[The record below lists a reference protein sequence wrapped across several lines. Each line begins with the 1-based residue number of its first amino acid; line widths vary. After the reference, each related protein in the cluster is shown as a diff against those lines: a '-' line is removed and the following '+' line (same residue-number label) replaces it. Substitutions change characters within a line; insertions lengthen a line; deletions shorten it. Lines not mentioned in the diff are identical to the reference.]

1 MINQQ
6 FYSRNNGEIADH
18 MIILRHGCGDC
29 IKETFDPSIVPIKRR
44 YNKQIYQHSQ
54 RQAGSGAVGMS
65 DHTLATRP
73 SKCFQML
80 RESAFL
86 RLETAA
92 AGGGTVGVAVD
103 DAAVAA
109 AGRRAAAEVGPR
121 VRSLLA
127 ADIDEQRTGPLALVR
142 HAVAYPASVLSAAG
156 VAPVERDAD
165 AVRLFPDDAY
175 DLSPASF
182 AELHPDLRGP
192 GLEWGAAKAHV
203 HRRRHGA
210 HPGFADSGG

>member
-1 MINQQ
+1 MDESTPTRTDDE
-6 FYSRNNGEIADH
+6 SRLAELAEGLEDGIVAALPGWVARCIAA
-18 MIILRHGCGDC
+18 R
-29 IKETFDPSIVPIKRR
+29 S
-44 YNKQIYQHSQ
+44 
-54 RQAGSGAVGMS
+54 
-65 DHTLATRP
+65 
-73 SKCFQML
+73 
-80 RESAFL
+80 
-86 RLETAA
+86 
-92 AGGGTVGVAVD
+92 VGVAVD

-156 VAPVERDAD
+156 VAPVGRDAD
-165 AVRLFPDDAY
+165 AVRLFPDAAY

-182 AELHPDLRGP
+182 AELHPARRGP
-192 GLEWGAAKAHV
+192 GLGWGAAKAHV

-210 HPGFADSGG
+210 HPGFPDSGG

>member
-1 MINQQ
+1 VDESTPTRADDEARLAELAEGLADGIVAALPGWVA
-6 FYSRNNGEIADH
+6 RCIAA
-18 MIILRHGCGDC
+18 R
-29 IKETFDPSIVPIKRR
+29 S
-44 YNKQIYQHSQ
+44 
-54 RQAGSGAVGMS
+54 
-65 DHTLATRP
+65 
-73 SKCFQML
+73 
-80 RESAFL
+80 
-86 RLETAA
+86 
-92 AGGGTVGVAVD
+92 VGVAVD

-192 GLEWGAAKAHV
+192 GLEWGAVKAHV

-210 HPGFADSGG
+210 YPGFPNSGG

>member
-1 MINQQ
+1 MGNESVDESTPTRTDDEARLAELAEGLADGIVAALPDWVA
-6 FYSRNNGEIADH
+6 RCIAA
-18 MIILRHGCGDC
+18 R
-29 IKETFDPSIVPIKRR
+29 S
-44 YNKQIYQHSQ
+44 
-54 RQAGSGAVGMS
+54 
-65 DHTLATRP
+65 
-73 SKCFQML
+73 
-80 RESAFL
+80 
-86 RLETAA
+86 
-92 AGGGTVGVAVD
+92 VGVTVD
-103 DAAVAA
+103 DVVVAA
-109 AGRRAAAEVGPR
+109 AGRRAAADVGSR
-121 VRSLLA
+121 VRRLLA

-210 HPGFADSGG
+210 HPRFPDSGG

>member
-1 MINQQ
+1 MDESTPTRTDDEARLAELAEGLADGIVAALPGWVA
-6 FYSRNNGEIADH
+6 RCIAA
-18 MIILRHGCGDC
+18 R
-29 IKETFDPSIVPIKRR
+29 S
-44 YNKQIYQHSQ
+44 
-54 RQAGSGAVGMS
+54 
-65 DHTLATRP
+65 
-73 SKCFQML
+73 
-80 RESAFL
+80 
-86 RLETAA
+86 
-92 AGGGTVGVAVD
+92 VGVAVD

-210 HPGFADSGG
+210 HPRFPDSGG

>member
-1 MINQQ
+1 MDESTPTRTDDEARLAELAEGLADGIVAALPGWVA
-6 FYSRNNGEIADH
+6 RCIAA
-18 MIILRHGCGDC
+18 R
-29 IKETFDPSIVPIKRR
+29 S
-44 YNKQIYQHSQ
+44 
-54 RQAGSGAVGMS
+54 
-65 DHTLATRP
+65 
-73 SKCFQML
+73 
-80 RESAFL
+80 
-86 RLETAA
+86 
-92 AGGGTVGVAVD
+92 VGVTVD
-103 DAAVAA
+103 DVVVAA
-109 AGRRAAAEVGPR
+109 AGRRAAADVGSR
-121 VRSLLA
+121 VRRLLA

-210 HPGFADSGG
+210 HPGFPNSGG

>member
-1 MINQQ
+1 MDE
-6 FYSRNNGEIADH
+6 STPTRTDDEARLAELAEGLAD
-18 MIILRHGCGDC
+18 G
-29 IKETFDPSIVPIKRR
+29 IVAALP
-44 YNKQIYQHSQ
+44 
-54 RQAGSGAVGMS
+54 GWGAQ
-65 DHTLATRP
+65 
-73 SKCFQML
+73 C
-80 RESAFL
+80 SAA
-86 RLETAA
+86 RSV
-92 AGGGTVGVAVD
+92 GGTGD
-103 DAAVAA
+103 DAVVAA
-109 AGRRAAAEVGPR
+109 AGRRAAADVGPR
-121 VRSLLA
+121 VRRLLA

-210 HPGFADSGG
+210 HPGFPNSGG

>member
-1 MINQQ
+1 MDESTPTRTDDEARLAELAEGLADGIVTALPGWVA
-6 FYSRNNGEIADH
+6 RCIAA
-18 MIILRHGCGDC
+18 R
-29 IKETFDPSIVPIKRR
+29 S
-44 YNKQIYQHSQ
+44 
-54 RQAGSGAVGMS
+54 
-65 DHTLATRP
+65 
-73 SKCFQML
+73 
-80 RESAFL
+80 
-86 RLETAA
+86 
-92 AGGGTVGVAVD
+92 VGVTVD
-103 DAAVAA
+103 DAVVAA
-109 AGRRAAAEVGPR
+109 AGRRAAADVGPR
-121 VRSLLA
+121 VRRLLA

-175 DLSPASF
+175 DLSPASS

-210 HPGFADSGG
+210 HPGFPNSGG

>member
-1 MINQQ
+1 MDESTPTRTDDEARLAELAEGLADGIVAALPGWVA
-6 FYSRNNGEIADH
+6 RCIAA
-18 MIILRHGCGDC
+18 R
-29 IKETFDPSIVPIKRR
+29 S
-44 YNKQIYQHSQ
+44 
-54 RQAGSGAVGMS
+54 
-65 DHTLATRP
+65 
-73 SKCFQML
+73 
-80 RESAFL
+80 
-86 RLETAA
+86 
-92 AGGGTVGVAVD
+92 VGVTVD
-103 DAAVAA
+103 DAVVAT
-109 AGRRAAAEVGPR
+109 AGRRAADDVGPR
-121 VRSLLA
+121 VRRLLA

-210 HPGFADSGG
+210 HPRFPDSGG

>member
-1 MINQQ
+1 MDE
-6 FYSRNNGEIADH
+6 STPTRTDDEARLAELAEGLAD
-18 MIILRHGCGDC
+18 G
-29 IKETFDPSIVPIKRR
+29 IV
-44 YNKQIYQHSQ
+44 
-54 RQAGSGAVGMS
+54 
-65 DHTLATRP
+65 
-73 SKCFQML
+73 
-80 RESAFL
+80 
-86 RLETAA
+86 AA
-92 AGGGTVGVAVD
+92 LPDWVARCVAARSVGVTVD
-103 DAAVAA
+103 DAVVAA
-109 AGRRAAAEVGPR
+109 AGRRAAADVGPR
-121 VRSLLA
+121 VRRLLA

-210 HPGFADSGG
+210 HPEFPNSGG

>member
-1 MINQQ
+1 MDESTPTRTDDE
-6 FYSRNNGEIADH
+6 SRLAELAEGLADGIVAALPDWVARCIAA
-18 MIILRHGCGDC
+18 R
-29 IKETFDPSIVPIKRR
+29 S
-44 YNKQIYQHSQ
+44 
-54 RQAGSGAVGMS
+54 
-65 DHTLATRP
+65 
-73 SKCFQML
+73 
-80 RESAFL
+80 
-86 RLETAA
+86 
-92 AGGGTVGVAVD
+92 VGVTVD
-103 DAAVAA
+103 DAVVAD
-109 AGRRAAAEVGPR
+109 AGRRAAADVGPR
-121 VRSLLA
+121 VRRLLA

-142 HAVAYPASVLSAAG
+142 HAVIYPASVLSAAG

-210 HPGFADSGG
+210 HPGFPNSGG

>member
-1 MINQQ
+1 MDESTPTRTDDEARLAELAEGLADGIVAALPGWVA
-6 FYSRNNGEIADH
+6 RCIAA
-18 MIILRHGCGDC
+18 R
-29 IKETFDPSIVPIKRR
+29 S
-44 YNKQIYQHSQ
+44 
-54 RQAGSGAVGMS
+54 
-65 DHTLATRP
+65 
-73 SKCFQML
+73 
-80 RESAFL
+80 
-86 RLETAA
+86 
-92 AGGGTVGVAVD
+92 VGVTVD
-103 DAAVAA
+103 DAVVAA
-109 AGRRAAAEVGPR
+109 AGRRAAADVGPR

-210 HPGFADSGG
+210 HPEFPNSGG